1 MTKKRVGGFLKRART
16 ELGLTQRQLAGRV
29 GVRASHI
36 AYIENERRKPS
47 LLLLRRMADA
57 LRLDRQEL
65 LLLVRPEA
73 RFFIGDRQESPPR
86 RNDAWRR
93 FVSNRMLLK
102 RHSVTRA
109 ELRLLKHVTLVEHVS
124 YPRHFIFI
132 LNSIRQAGVFD
143 E

>member
-1 MTKKRVGGFLKRART
+1 MTKKRVGGFLRRARNA
-16 ELGLTQRQLAGRV
+16 LGMTQRQLAGRV

-47 LLLLRRMADA
+47 LLLLRRIADA

-65 LLLVRPEA
+65 LLLIRPEA
-73 RFFIGDRQESPPR
+73 RYFIGDRKESPPG

-93 FVSNRMLLK
+93 FVSNRTLLR
-102 RHSVTRA
+102 RHNVTRA

-132 LNSIRQAGVFD
+132 LNSIRQAGVVD